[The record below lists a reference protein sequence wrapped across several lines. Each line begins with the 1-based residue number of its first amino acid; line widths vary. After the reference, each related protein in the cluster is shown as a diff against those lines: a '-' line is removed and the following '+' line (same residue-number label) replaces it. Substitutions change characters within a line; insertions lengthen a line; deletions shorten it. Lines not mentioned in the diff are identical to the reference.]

1 LSKKK
6 IIYIHG
12 GGDVIGGI
20 EYHILDLVMSHKKY
34 EAHLAIVKNGKY
46 LDLIKSRG
54 VTNLYY
60 LGGGRLRNIYKT
72 FRSIIKCVIYI
83 KRRDIKLIIANGM
96 HSWIYA
102 SLIAGLSGIK
112 SICYYTN
119 EISNGYGNL
128 IDAIGLLSK
137 PDVAIANSYYTAR
150 SISKSVKART
160 EVVYPFVDPSRFENL
175 DYQTAR
181 SGLLAEFNLPS
192 NAFIFIMVG
201 RIQQWKGQD
210 IVVSAFKKMSNR
222 DNVILLIV
230 GEYTFEKDR
239 FYFENLQRMVEGHD
253 SIIMTGYRDDVPK
266 LIMGSDVLI
275 HATITAEPF
284 GIVLIESMIAG
295 KPVVATSSG
304 GPSEIIENYETGILY
319 NPGNSDEL
327 CQIMSKLIDDANL
340 RNKLSINSKKAVTER
355 FSINNSISKLEF
367 LISNLID

>member
-1 LSKKK
+1 MSKKK

-20 EYHILDLVMSHKKY
+20 EHHILYSVKSHKKY

-54 VTNLYY
+54 VTNFYY
-60 LGGGRLRNIYKT
+60 LGGGRLRNLYKT

-83 KRRDIKLIIANGM
+83 KRRDIKLVIANGM

-119 EISNGYGNL
+119 EISNGFGNL
-128 IDAIGLLSK
+128 IDAIGLLFK

-150 SISKSVKART
+150 SISNSVKART
-160 EVVYPFVDPSRFENL
+160 EVVYPSVDPSRFDNL
-175 DYQTAR
+175 YYQTAR
-181 SGLLAEFNLPS
+181 SELLEEFNLS
-192 NAFIFIMVG
+192 SDTFIFIMVG

-222 DNVILLIV
+222 DNVSLLIV

-239 FYFENLQRMVEGHD
+239 VYFENLQKMVKGYD
-253 SIIMTGYRDDVPK
+253 SMILTGYRDDVPK

-275 HATITAEPF
+275 HATTTAEPF
-284 GIVLIESMIAG
+284 GLVLLEAMLAG
-295 KPVVATSSG
+295 KPVVATTTG
-304 GPSEIIENYETGILY
+304 GPSEIVENYETGILY
-319 NPGNSDEL
+319 EPGNSDEL
-327 CQIMSKLIDDANL
+327 SHIMNKLIDDVNL